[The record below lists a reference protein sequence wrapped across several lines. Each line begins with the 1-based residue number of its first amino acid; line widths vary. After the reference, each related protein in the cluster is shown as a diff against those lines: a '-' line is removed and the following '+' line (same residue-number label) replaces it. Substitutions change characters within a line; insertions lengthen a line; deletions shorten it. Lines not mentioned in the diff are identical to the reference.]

1 MATNALISINEAVT
15 RYMLKFKLPTED
27 AFIYTEHACDALRE
41 LHLHDLPNLVT
52 TKIAVSAL
60 GIIELPADLIGFNG
74 LYVFVDGY
82 KWKFTYNDD
91 LITTTTITG
100 GAETQDEDYGEG
112 VAVKDP
118 KTDTYGGV
126 GGVNDYYYKIDWKA
140 RRIFVDGI
148 TSDTVVLEYVS
159 SGIELTG
166 TTYIP
171 VMALPV
177 IDSYLKWKESY
188 WIPGQER
195 YADMREKSYN
205 NAVMKVR
212 NFVEAMTYDEWRD
225 LLLSLTTM
233 APLR

>member
-1 MATNALISINEAVT
+1 MTTPALISINEAVS
-15 RYMLKFKLPTED
+15 RYMFKFKLPLED

-52 TKIAVSAL
+52 SKVAVSAL
-60 GIIELPADLIGFNG
+60 GIIEIPSDLIGFNG
-74 LYVFVDGY
+74 LYVFVDGH
-82 KWKFTYNDD
+82 KWKFTYNDN
-91 LITTTTITG
+91 LITTTTTTG

-148 TSDTVVLEYVS
+148 ASDTVILEYVS

-171 VMALPV
+171 VMALSV
-177 IDSYLKWKESY
+177 IDTYLKWKESY

-195 YADMREKSYN
+195 YAEVREKAYN
-205 NAVMKVR
+205 DAVMRTR
-212 NFVEAMTYDEWRD
+212 NFVNAKTYEEWRD
-225 LLLSLTTM
+225 LFLSLTTM